1 LGGGRGERRDFNFFF
16 EFCGEGVWRSSRRG
30 LDQILAT
37 RQRGKWKKKL
47 GFLLYC
53 GTSVPWAQ
61 VIIFTNAEIF
71 NQKKKILLKKIF
83 L

>member
-1 LGGGRGERRDFNFFF
+1 VE
-16 EFCGEGVWRSSRRG
+16 
-30 LDQILAT
+30 
-37 RQRGKWKKKL
+37 KKL

-71 NQKKKILLKKIF
+71 NQKKKFLEENTFVKKNEEYSGIYSGII
-83 L
+83 